1 MQSICFD
8 ELIKTTVSMVEKNFS
23 LCMNRKS
30 FFFLSFFAALYLH
43 FGEADFSLREDRSP
57 LEVIVVSRGDFD
69 GDITLQII
77 PMSVTQF
84 VKQDLTPL
92 PDSLG
97 DLDHAESGDFL

>member
-1 MQSICFD
+1 M
-8 ELIKTTVSMVEKNFS
+8 
-23 LCMNRKS
+23 
-30 FFFLSFFAALYLH
+30 SFFAALYLQ

-57 LEVIVVSRGDFD
+57 LEVIVVSRGEFD

-77 PMSVTQF
+77 PMSVMQF